1 MEESVAKIVTEIRE
15 DFQIPPYADD
25 KIFGR
30 YVSEGDAY
38 FKQLVNDADFENDL
52 EYRSLLKNYVYYAY
66 HHIIN
71 EFLENYKSAILTWQI
86 HMPAK
91 EAEDA

>member
-1 MEESVAKIVTEIRE
+1 MEESVTAIVSEIRE

-25 KIFGR
+25 KIFER
-30 YVSEGDAY
+30 YVSEGHAY
-38 FKQLVNDADFENDL
+38 FSQLADQPDYDTDL

-71 EFLENYKSAILTWQI
+71 EFLENYKSAILTWQM
-86 HMPAK
+86 HLPVK
-91 EAEDA
+91 EADNA